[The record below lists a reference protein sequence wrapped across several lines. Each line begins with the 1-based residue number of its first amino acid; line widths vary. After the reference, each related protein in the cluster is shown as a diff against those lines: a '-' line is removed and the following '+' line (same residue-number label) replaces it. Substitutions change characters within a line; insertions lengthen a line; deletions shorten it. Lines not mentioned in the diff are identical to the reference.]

1 MKKSLFIISLKYP
14 LLNSINIKLNNL
26 CQKKADIIIGCNGD
40 DYASIYDRIKG
51 LNIFDKVYLVRITEH
66 DGIKRYFQN
75 LGKNKI
81 SLKKALRGTF
91 KNILDQYFLRNKPID
106 FLQESVIK
114 GENIILD
121 DYDDIYI
128 NSPNEI
134 IWVVLDYLVSHRTIS
149 CVNIIEGGAND
160 YCKTDGFDVI
170 RERYGEKLG
179 VNVYLYDPDVV
190 IVDKNIDNVSFKRM
204 PLISASSLEFKRMIN
219 KIFDY
224 DCEKESLSSKCI
236 FFDQLSEPMPEYL
249 FNANELI
256 KFILQNSY
264 KKHLKDHNNY
274 IEKNK
279 AIFKALDIISK
290 SHGDNSFL
298 VKLHP
303 RTKNG
308 ISPELSKYCI
318 GGIKNADNIPWE
330 VYCTN
335 IKFQNSIWMGIHSSA
350 ILNRLL
356 CFEQQ
361 DKIKY
366 IMLYKC
372 IKYKNVDE
380 DKLDLFYHKVQ
391 RKYVG
396 KVFIPNSWKEFE
408 DIVSG

>member
-51 LNIFDKVYLVRITEH
+51 LNVFDKVYLVRITEH

-121 DYDDIYI
+121 DYDDVYI

-170 RERYGEKLG
+170 RGTIRREIG
-179 VNVYLYDPDVV
+179 
-190 IVDKNIDNVSFKRM
+190 
-204 PLISASSLEFKRMIN
+204 
-219 KIFDY
+219 
-224 DCEKESLSSKCI
+224 SKC
-236 FFDQLSEPMPEYL
+236 L
-249 FNANELI
+249 F
-256 KFILQNSY
+256 
-264 KKHLKDHNNY
+264 
-274 IEKNK
+274 
-279 AIFKALDIISK
+279 
-290 SHGDNSFL
+290 
-298 VKLHP
+298 V
-303 RTKNG
+303 
-308 ISPELSKYCI
+308 
-318 GGIKNADNIPWE
+318 
-330 VYCTN
+330 
-335 IKFQNSIWMGIHSSA
+335 
-350 ILNRLL
+350 
-356 CFEQQ
+356 
-361 DKIKY
+361 
-366 IMLYKC
+366 
-372 IKYKNVDE
+372 
-380 DKLDLFYHKVQ
+380 
-391 RKYVG
+391 
-396 KVFIPNSWKEFE
+396 
-408 DIVSG
+408 